1 MSNSK
6 SDQTV
11 AHWCMANPRSNEVY
25 LSNQN
30 NLTESNQQEK
40 SPRGQGLF
48 TSKGHFYPKRKF
60 QEEVNY
66 RKKYLNECSY
76 RNANN
81 LSGSHA
87 LIS

>member
-1 MSNSK
+1 MSNSE

-11 AHWCMANPRSNEVY
+11 TGAWQTQEVMRY
-25 LSNQN
+25 TSNQN

-48 TSKGHFYPKRKF
+48 TSKGHFYPKSKF

>member
-6 SDQTV
+6 FDQTV
-11 AHWCMANPRSNEVY
+11 NWCVVTPRSNQ
-25 LSNQN
+25 SN
-30 NLTESNQQEK
+30 LHPRVKPAAMQEK
-40 SPRGQGLF
+40 SPKGQGSF
-48 TSKGHFYPKRKF
+48 ASKGHFYPKTKF

-66 RKKYLNECSY
+66 RKKYLNECSKTH

-81 LSGSHA
+81 FCQVLHP